1 MKIKIALPALVLFLT
16 WSCTRVEQV
25 DSLLYNAT
33 FYTLDSLQPVAS
45 VIAINDG
52 RIVAVGQDDLLNRF
66 EADDRIDLEGG
77 FAYPGFIDAH
87 CHFYQLGLNESRLS
101 LLGTKSFDEVIE
113 RIIAFD
119 VQYAPSVLYAW
130 GWDQNDWPI
139 AEFPVNSR
147 LNELFPDRPVV
158 LRRID
163 GHAYLVN
170 DYALELAG
178 IDENTQIEGGA
189 ILKQANKPTGV
200 LIDAPMRLIDDSL
213 PEIDRDSQV
222 RALMAAQ
229 HISFENGLT
238 TVNDAGLS
246 RSVIELIDSLQQT
259 GDLKMR
265 VYAMISASEEQ
276 LDYYLDRGPIKTP
289 RLNVRSFKV
298 YADGALGSRGAAL
311 KAPYSDDHEHYGA
324 LVTPLADMQAIAQRL
339 AESDFQMNTHAI
351 GDSANYF
358 VLDLYERVLSNPAK
372 ARWKIEHAQVVDP
385 ADFDRFASG
394 IIPSVQPTHATSDMY
409 WAEERLGPERTK
421 GAYAYQTLLQQSKV
435 LALGT
440 DFPVEKVSPLLT
452 FYAAVA
458 RQDLDGYPSG
468 GYFAEQALSREQALK
483 GMTTWAAYSNFEEHE
498 KGLLKP
504 GYFADITVL
513 SKDLLVIDAAEIPQ
527 VSVKSVFLS
536 GERVKN

>member
-16 WSCTRVEQV
+16 WSCTRVERV

-45 VIAINDG
+45 VIAINEG

-66 EADDRIDLEGG
+66 EADERIDLGGG

-113 RIIAFD
+113 RIKAFD
-119 VQYAPSVLYAW
+119 AQYAPSVLYAW
-130 GWDQNDWPI
+130 GWDQNDWPV
-139 AEFPVNSR
+139 AEFPINSR

-189 ILKQANKPTGV
+189 ILRQANKPTGV

-213 PEIDRDSQV
+213 PEMDRDSQV

-229 HISFENGLT
+229 QISFDNGLT

-276 LDYYLDRGPIKTP
+276 LDYYIDRGPIKTP

-324 LVTPLADMQAIAQRL
+324 LVTPLEDMKAIAQRL

-385 ADFDRFASG
+385 ADFDRFATG

-409 WAEERLGPERTK
+409 WAEERLGPERIK

-452 FYAAVA
+452 FYSAVA

-513 SKDLLVIDAAEIPQ
+513 SKDLLTIDAAEIPQ

>member
-1 MKIKIALPALVLFLT
+1 MKIKIALPVLVLFLT

-66 EADDRIDLEGG
+66 EADDRIDLGGG

-113 RIIAFD
+113 RIKAFD
-119 VQYAPSVLYAW
+119 AQYAPSVLYAW

-139 AEFPVNSR
+139 AEFPENSR

-189 ILKQANKPTGV
+189 ILRQANKPTGV
-200 LIDAPMRLIDDSL
+200 LIDGPMRLIDDSL
-213 PEIDRDSQV
+213 PEMDRDSQV

-229 HISFENGLT
+229 QISFENGLT

-259 GDLKMR
+259 GDLKIR

-358 VLDLYERVLSNPAK
+358 ALDLYERVLSNPAK

-409 WAEERLGPERTK
+409 WAEERLGPERIK

-483 GMTTWAAYSNFEEHE
+483 GMTTWAAYSNFEEYE

>member
-1 MKIKIALPALVLFLT
+1 MKIKIALPALVLFMT

-66 EADDRIDLEGG
+66 EADDRIDLDGG

-119 VQYAPSVLYAW
+119 AQYAPSVLYAW

-139 AEFPVNSR
+139 AEFPENSR

-189 ILKQANKPTGV
+189 ILKQAYQPTGV

-409 WAEERLGPERTK
+409 WAEERLGPERIK

>member
-1 MKIKIALPALVLFLT
+1 MKIKIALPVLVLFLT

-66 EADDRIDLEGG
+66 EADDRIDLGGG

-113 RIIAFD
+113 RIKAFD
-119 VQYAPSVLYAW
+119 AQYAPSVLYAW
-130 GWDQNDWPI
+130 GWDQNDWPV

-189 ILKQANKPTGV
+189 ILRQANKPTGV
-200 LIDAPMRLIDDSL
+200 LIDGPMRLIDDSL
-213 PEIDRDSQV
+213 PEMDRDSQV

-229 HISFENGLT
+229 QISFENGLT

-259 GDLKMR
+259 GDLKIR

-358 VLDLYERVLSNPAK
+358 ALDLYERVLSNPAK

-409 WAEERLGPERTK
+409 WAEERLGPERIK

>member
-1 MKIKIALPALVLFLT
+1 MKIKIALPSFLLFLS

-52 RIVAVGQDDLLNRF
+52 LIVAVGQDDLLNRF
-66 EADDRIDLEGG
+66 EADQRIDLGGG

-113 RIIAFD
+113 RIKAYD
-119 VQYAPSVLYAW
+119 DQYTPSVLYAW
-130 GWDQNDWPI
+130 GWDQNDWPV

-189 ILKQANKPTGV
+189 ILSQANKLTGV

-213 PEIDRDSQV
+213 PEMDRDSQV

-229 HISFENGLT
+229 QISFENGLT

-246 RSVIELIDSLQQT
+246 RSMIELIDSLQQT

-276 LDYYLDRGPIKTP
+276 LNYYLDRGPIKTP

-311 KAPYSDDHEHYGA
+311 KAPYSDDHGHYGA
-324 LVTPLADMQAIAQRL
+324 LVTSLEDMKAIAQRL
-339 AESDFQMNTHAI
+339 AESNFQMNTHAI

-358 VLDLYERVLSNPAK
+358 VLDLYERVLSNPVK

-409 WAEERLGPERTK
+409 WAEERLGPERIK

-440 DFPVEKVSPLLT
+440 DFPVEEVSPLLT

-513 SKDLLVIDAAEIPQ
+513 SKDLLTIDAAEIPQ

>member
-229 HISFENGLT
+229 YISFENGLT

-527 VSVKSVFLS
+527 VSVESVFIS

>member
-1 MKIKIALPALVLFLT
+1 MNTKIAVSAFLLFLT
-16 WSCTRVEQV
+16 LSCTRVEQV
-25 DSLLYNAT
+25 DTLLYNAS
-33 FYTLDSLQPVAS
+33 FYTLDSLQPQAS
-45 VIAINDG
+45 VIAIKDQ
-52 RIVAVGQDDLLNRF
+52 RIVAVGQESLLDRF
-66 EADDRIDLEGG
+66 EANERIDLEGA
-77 FAYPGFIDAH
+77 FAYPGLIDAH

-101 LLGTKSFDEVIE
+101 LIGTQSFEEIVD
-113 RIIAFD
+113 RIKDFD
-119 VQYAPSVLYAW
+119 AQYTPSVIYAW

-139 AEFPVNSR
+139 AEFPVNTL

-170 DYALELAG
+170 DYALSLAG
-178 IDENTQIEGGA
+178 ITVDTEVEGGA
-189 ILKQANKPTGV
+189 ILKKANRLTGV
-200 LIDAPMRLIDDSL
+200 LIDGPMRLVDESL
-213 PEIDRDSQV
+213 PEMDRDSQV

-229 HISFENGLT
+229 QIAFENGLT

-246 RSVIELIDSLQQT
+246 RSVIELIDSLQQV

-265 VYAMISASEEQ
+265 VYAMISASKDQ
-276 LDYYLDRGPIKTP
+276 IDYYLDRGPIKTP

-324 LVTPLADMQAIAQRL
+324 LVTPLKDMQAIAERL

-385 ADFDRFASG
+385 ADFDRFSNG

-409 WAEERLGPERTK
+409 WAEDRLGAERIK
-421 GAYAYQTLLQQSKV
+421 GAYAYQTLLQRSKM

-440 DFPVEKVSPLLT
+440 DFPVEQVSPLLT

-458 RQDLDGYPSG
+458 RQDLSGFPSE
-468 GYFAEQALSREQALK
+468 GYFAEQALTREQALK
-483 GMTTWAAYSNFEEHE
+483 GMTAWAAYSNFEEHE
-498 KGLLKP
+498 KGMLKP
-504 GYFADITVL
+504 GYYADITVL
-513 SKDLLVIDAAEIPQ
+513 SQDLMSIDLYEIPK
-527 VSVKSVFLS
+527 VAVKSVFLA
-536 GERVKN
+536 GERVKD

>member
-1 MKIKIALPALVLFLT
+1 MKIKIALPVLVLFLT

-66 EADDRIDLEGG
+66 EADDRIDLGGG

-113 RIIAFD
+113 RIKAFD
-119 VQYAPSVLYAW
+119 AQYAPSVLYAW
-130 GWDQNDWPI
+130 GWDQNDWPV

-222 RALMAAQ
+222 RALVAAQ
-229 HISFENGLT
+229 QISFENGLT

-409 WAEERLGPERTK
+409 WAEERLGPERIK

-527 VSVKSVFLS
+527 VSVESVFLS

>member
-1 MKIKIALPALVLFLT
+1 MNTKIAVSAFMLFLT
-16 WSCTRVEQV
+16 LSCTRKEQV
-25 DSLLYNAT
+25 DTLLYNAT
-33 FYTLDSLQPVAS
+33 FYTLDSLQPKAS
-45 VIAINDG
+45 VIAIKDQ
-52 RIVAVGQDDLLNRF
+52 RIVAVGQQSLLDRF
-66 EADDRIDLEGG
+66 EANERIDLEGA
-77 FAYPGFIDAH
+77 FAYPGLIDAH

-101 LLGTKSFDEVIE
+101 LIGTQSFEEIVD
-113 RIIAFD
+113 RIKNFD
-119 VQYAPSVLYAW
+119 AQYTPSVLYAW

-139 AEFPVNSR
+139 AEFPVNTL

-170 DYALELAG
+170 DYALNLAG
-178 IDENTQIEGGA
+178 ITVHTEVEGGA
-189 ILKQANKPTGV
+189 ILKKANRLTGI
-200 LIDAPMRLIDDSL
+200 LIDGPMRLVDESL
-213 PEIDRDSQV
+213 PEMDRDSQV
-222 RALMAAQ
+222 RALLAAQ
-229 HISFENGLT
+229 QITFENGLT

-246 RSVIELIDSLQQT
+246 RSVIELIDSLHQT

-265 VYAMISASEEQ
+265 VYAMVSASKEQ
-276 LDYYLDRGPIKTP
+276 LDYYLDRGIIKTP

-311 KAPYSDDHEHYGA
+311 KEPYTDDHEHYGA
-324 LVTPLADMQAIAQRL
+324 LVTPLEEMQSIAERL
-339 AESDFQMNTHAI
+339 AKSDFQMNTHAI

-409 WAEERLGPERTK
+409 WAEDRLGAERIK
-421 GAYAYQTLLQQSKV
+421 GAYAFQTLLRRSKM

-440 DFPVEKVSPLLT
+440 DFPVEQVSPVLT

-458 RQDLDGYPSG
+458 RQDLSGFPSR
-468 GYFAEQALSREQALK
+468 GYFAEQALTREQALK

-498 KGLLKP
+498 KGMLKP
-504 GYFADITVL
+504 GYYADITVL
-513 SKDLLVIDAAEIPQ
+513 SQDIMSIDLSEIPK
-527 VSVKSVFLS
+527 VAVKSVFLA
-536 GERVKN
+536 GERVKD

>member
-1 MKIKIALPALVLFLT
+1 MKIKIALPVLVLFLT

-66 EADDRIDLEGG
+66 EADERIDLGGG

-119 VQYAPSVLYAW
+119 AQYSPSVLYAW
-130 GWDQNDWPI
+130 GWDQNDWPV

-189 ILKQANKPTGV
+189 ILRQANKPTGV

-213 PEIDRDSQV
+213 PEMDRDSQV

-229 HISFENGLT
+229 QISFENGLT

-409 WAEERLGPERTK
+409 WAEERLGPERIK

-468 GYFAEQALSREQALK
+468 GYFAAQALSREQALK

>member
-45 VIAINDG
+45 VIAINEG

-66 EADDRIDLEGG
+66 EADERIDLGGG

-113 RIIAFD
+113 RIKAFD
-119 VQYAPSVLYAW
+119 AQYAPSVLYAW
-130 GWDQNDWPI
+130 GWDQNDWPV
-139 AEFPVNSR
+139 AEFPINSR

-189 ILKQANKPTGV
+189 ILRQANKPTGV

-213 PEIDRDSQV
+213 PEMDRDSQV

-229 HISFENGLT
+229 QISFDNGLT

-276 LDYYLDRGPIKTP
+276 LDYYIDRGPIKTP

-324 LVTPLADMQAIAQRL
+324 LVTPLEDIKAIAQRL

-409 WAEERLGPERTK
+409 WAEERLGPERIK
-421 GAYAYQTLLQQSKV
+421 GAYAYQTLLQQSKL

-513 SKDLLVIDAAEIPQ
+513 SKDLLTIDAAEIPQ

>member
-1 MKIKIALPALVLFLT
+1 MKIKIALPALVLFMT

-87 CHFYQLGLNESRLS
+87 CHFYQLGFNESRLS

-113 RIIAFD
+113 LIIAFD
-119 VQYAPSVLYAW
+119 AQYAPSVLYAW

-139 AEFPVNSR
+139 AEFPENSR

-189 ILKQANKPTGV
+189 IMKQANKPTGV

-229 HISFENGLT
+229 QISFENGLT

-358 VLDLYERVLSNPAK
+358 VLYLYERVLSNPAK
-372 ARWKIEHAQVVDP
+372 ARWKI
-385 ADFDRFASG
+385 
-394 IIPSVQPTHATSDMY
+394 
-409 WAEERLGPERTK
+409 
-421 GAYAYQTLLQQSKV
+421 
-435 LALGT
+435 
-440 DFPVEKVSPLLT
+440 
-452 FYAAVA
+452 
-458 RQDLDGYPSG
+458 
-468 GYFAEQALSREQALK
+468 
-483 GMTTWAAYSNFEEHE
+483 
-498 KGLLKP
+498 
-504 GYFADITVL
+504 
-513 SKDLLVIDAAEIPQ
+513 
-527 VSVKSVFLS
+527 
-536 GERVKN
+536 

>member
-1 MKIKIALPALVLFLT
+1 MKIKIALPVLVLFLT

-66 EADDRIDLEGG
+66 EADDRIDLGGG

-113 RIIAFD
+113 RIKAFD
-119 VQYAPSVLYAW
+119 AQYAPSVLYAW
-130 GWDQNDWPI
+130 GWDQNDWPV

-189 ILKQANKPTGV
+189 ILRQANKPTGV
-200 LIDAPMRLIDDSL
+200 LIDGPMRLIDDSL
-213 PEIDRDSQV
+213 PEMDRDSQV

-229 HISFENGLT
+229 QISFENGLT

-259 GDLKMR
+259 GDLKIR

-351 GDSANYF
+351 GDAANYF
-358 VLDLYERVLSNPAK
+358 VVDLYERVLSNPAK

-409 WAEERLGPERTK
+409 WAEERLGPERIK

>member
-1 MKIKIALPALVLFLT
+1 MKIKIALPAIVLFLT

-45 VIAINDG
+45 VIAINEG

-66 EADDRIDLEGG
+66 EADERIDLGGG

-113 RIIAFD
+113 RIKAFD
-119 VQYAPSVLYAW
+119 AQYAPSVLYAW
-130 GWDQNDWPI
+130 GWDQNDWPV
-139 AEFPVNSR
+139 AEFPINSR

-189 ILKQANKPTGV
+189 ILRQANKPTGV

-213 PEIDRDSQV
+213 PEMDRDSQV

-229 HISFENGLT
+229 QISFDNGLT

-276 LDYYLDRGPIKTP
+276 LDYYIERGPIKTP

-324 LVTPLADMQAIAQRL
+324 LVTPLEDMKAIAQRL

-409 WAEERLGPERTK
+409 WAEERLGPERIK
-421 GAYAYQTLLQQSKV
+421 GAYAYQTLLQQSKL

-513 SKDLLVIDAAEIPQ
+513 SKDLLTIDAAEIPQ

>member
-1 MKIKIALPALVLFLT
+1 MKIKIALPSFLLFLS

-52 RIVAVGQDDLLNRF
+52 LIVAVGQDDLLNRF
-66 EADDRIDLEGG
+66 EADQRIDLGGG

-113 RIIAFD
+113 RIKAYD
-119 VQYAPSVLYAW
+119 DQYTPSVLYAW
-130 GWDQNDWPI
+130 GWDQNDWPV

-189 ILKQANKPTGV
+189 ILSQANKLTGV

-213 PEIDRDSQV
+213 PEMDRDSQV

-229 HISFENGLT
+229 QISFENGLT

-246 RSVIELIDSLQQT
+246 RSMIELIDSLQQT

-276 LDYYLDRGPIKTP
+276 LNYYLDRGPIKTP

-324 LVTPLADMQAIAQRL
+324 LVTSLEDMKAIAQRL
-339 AESDFQMNTHAI
+339 AESNFQMNTHAI

-409 WAEERLGPERTK
+409 WAEERLGPERIK

-440 DFPVEKVSPLLT
+440 DFPVEEVSPLLT

-513 SKDLLVIDAAEIPQ
+513 SKDLLTIDAAEIPQ

>member
-1 MKIKIALPALVLFLT
+1 MNTKIAVSAFLLFLT
-16 WSCTRVEQV
+16 LSCTRVEQV
-25 DSLLYNAT
+25 DTLLYNAS
-33 FYTLDSLQPVAS
+33 FYTLDSLQPQAS
-45 VIAINDG
+45 VIAIKDQ
-52 RIVAVGQDDLLNRF
+52 RIVAVGQKSLLDRF
-66 EADDRIDLEGG
+66 EANERIDLEGA
-77 FAYPGFIDAH
+77 FAYPGLIDAH

-101 LLGTKSFDEVIE
+101 LIGTQSFEEIVD
-113 RIIAFD
+113 RIKDFD
-119 VQYAPSVLYAW
+119 AQYTPSVLYAW

-139 AEFPVNSR
+139 AEFPVNTL

-170 DYALELAG
+170 DYALSLAG
-178 IDENTQIEGGA
+178 ITVDTEVEGGA
-189 ILKQANKPTGV
+189 IVKKANRLTGV
-200 LIDAPMRLIDDSL
+200 LIDGPMRLVDESL
-213 PEIDRDSQV
+213 PEMDRDSQV

-229 HISFENGLT
+229 QIAFENGLT

-246 RSVIELIDSLQQT
+246 RSVIELIDSLQQV

-265 VYAMISASEEQ
+265 VYAMISASKDQ

-324 LVTPLADMQAIAQRL
+324 LVTPLKDMQAIAERL

-385 ADFDRFASG
+385 ADFDRFSNG

-409 WAEERLGPERTK
+409 WAEDRLGAERIK
-421 GAYAYQTLLQQSKV
+421 GAYAYQTLLQRSKM

-440 DFPVEKVSPLLT
+440 DFPVEQVSPLLT

-458 RQDLDGYPSG
+458 RQDLSGFPSE
-468 GYFAEQALSREQALK
+468 GYFAEQALTREQALK
-483 GMTTWAAYSNFEEHE
+483 GMTAWAAYSNFEEHE
-498 KGLLKP
+498 KGMLKP
-504 GYFADITVL
+504 GYYADITVL
-513 SKDLLVIDAAEIPQ
+513 SQDLMSIDLSEIPK
-527 VSVKSVFLS
+527 VAVKSVFLA
-536 GERVKN
+536 GERVKD

>member
-1 MKIKIALPALVLFLT
+1 MKIKIALPALVLFMT

-113 RIIAFD
+113 RIKAFD
-119 VQYAPSVLYAW
+119 AQYAPSVLYAW
-130 GWDQNDWPI
+130 GWDQNDWPV
-139 AEFPVNSR
+139 AEFPENSR

-189 ILKQANKPTGV
+189 ILRQANKPTGV
-200 LIDAPMRLIDDSL
+200 LIDGPMRLIDDSL
-213 PEIDRDSQV
+213 PEMDRDSQV

-229 HISFENGLT
+229 QISFENGLT

-409 WAEERLGPERTK
+409 WAEERLGPERIK

-483 GMTTWAAYSNFEEHE
+483 GMTTWAAYSNFEEYE

>member
-1 MKIKIALPALVLFLT
+1 MKIKIALAALVLFLT
-16 WSCTRVEQV
+16 WSCTRIEQV
-25 DSLLYNAT
+25 DSLLHNAT

-45 VIAINDG
+45 VMAIKDG
-52 RIVAVGQDDLLNRF
+52 RIVALGQEDLLNRF
-66 EADDRIDLEGG
+66 EADERIDLGGG

-113 RIIAFD
+113 RIKAFD
-119 VQYAPSVLYAW
+119 AQYAPSVLYAW
-130 GWDQNDWPI
+130 GWDQNDWPV

-147 LNELFPDRPVV
+147 LNALFPDRPVV

-178 IDENTQIEGGA
+178 IDENTQMEGGA
-189 ILKQANKPTGV
+189 ILRQANKPTGV

-213 PEIDRDSQV
+213 PEMDRDSQV
-222 RALMAAQ
+222 RALVAAQ

-311 KAPYSDDHEHYGA
+311 KEPYSDDHEHYGA
-324 LVTPLADMQAIAQRL
+324 LVTPLADMQAIAERL
-339 AESDFQMNTHAI
+339 VESEFQMNTHAI

-385 ADFDRFASG
+385 ADFDRFAKG

-409 WAEERLGPERTK
+409 WAEERLGPERIK

-458 RQDLDGYPSG
+458 RQDLNGYPSG
-468 GYFAEQALSREQALK
+468 GYFADQALSREQALK

-498 KGLLKP
+498 KGQLKP
-504 GYFADITVL
+504 GYLADITVL

-527 VSVKSVFLS
+527 VAVESVFIS

>member
-52 RIVAVGQDDLLNRF
+52 RIVAVGKDDLLNRF

-265 VYAMISASEEQ
+265 VYVMISASEEQ

-409 WAEERLGPERTK
+409 WAEERLGPERIK

>member
-1 MKIKIALPALVLFLT
+1 MKIKIALPALVLFMT

-33 FYTLDSLQPVAS
+33 FYTLDSLKPVAS

-66 EADDRIDLEGG
+66 EADDRIDLDGG

-130 GWDQNDWPI
+130 GWDQNDWPV
-139 AEFPVNSR
+139 AEFPKNSR

-189 ILKQANKPTGV
+189 ILKQANKSTGV

-409 WAEERLGPERTK
+409 WAEERLGPERIK